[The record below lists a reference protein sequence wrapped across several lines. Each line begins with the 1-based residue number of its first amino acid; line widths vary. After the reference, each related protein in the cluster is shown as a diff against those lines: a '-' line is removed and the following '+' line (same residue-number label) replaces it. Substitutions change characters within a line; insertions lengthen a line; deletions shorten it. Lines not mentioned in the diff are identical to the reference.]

1 MIRARF
7 SFRTQILLVCILCL
21 GMLGIGIVLLNT
33 FLIARLKED
42 MRERALL
49 LAEETAG
56 DQIRALLLRNGK
68 SGAPVAGN
76 ASEITQQVQLV
87 LRGKHNLVAF
97 CLLDPQGNVI
107 LSDVGHTAE
116 MISLQKN
123 NDGVKASL
131 SVKDLD
137 SIEVQLRR
145 THPELRRAELPVDR
159 QDATKGNMQFLIS
172 ETGSYKEIDS
182 AARSITKHLWSV
194 LLAFTGVLALGLYL
208 MARSFRRQLRLLQEN
223 ERLDRMAYVGTL
235 ASGLAHEIRNPLNA
249 MAVNLTVAEE
259 EAAAGQEGSGDVI
272 RRALDYIQ
280 KEVNRLNRSVTHFM
294 EFALPETHRREEMDL
309 RPLVEEVLELLKP
322 QIKESGVQVTVDLPE
337 EARLEADFSGLRQ
350 VLYNVV
356 LNAVQA
362 MSGQEPG
369 ERRLSI
375 GGRRESA
382 QWFLWIDDTGEGIP
396 AGEEKKVFE
405 VFHSTKA
412 AGSGFGLAIARAII
426 KSHDGEIAARRR
438 EQGGTR
444 IEITLPETGRH

>member
-7 SFRTQILLVCILCL
+7 SLRTQILLVCILCL
-21 GMLGIGIVLLNT
+21 GMMGIGIVLLNT

-56 DQIRALLLRNGK
+56 DQIRALLLRNRE

-123 NDGVKASL
+123 NDGVKALL

-145 THPELRRAELPVDR
+145 THPELRRVESPVDR

-208 MARSFRRQLRLLQEN
+208 MARSFRRQVRLIQDN

-259 EAAAGQEGSGDVI
+259 EAVAGQEGSTDII
-272 RRALDYIQ
+272 RRALAHIQ
-280 KEVNRLNRSVTHFM
+280 REVKRLNRSVTHFM
-294 EFALPETHRREEMDL
+294 EFALPETHRREKVNL
-309 RPLVEEVLELLKP
+309 RPVIEEVLELLKP
-322 QIKESGVQVTVDLPE
+322 QIEESGTPVTLDLPE
-337 EARLEADFSGLRQ
+337 EAWLEADFSGLRQ
-350 VLYNVV
+350 VLYNVI
-356 LNAVQA
+356 LNALQA
-362 MSGQEPG
+362 MAGQEPG
-369 ERRLSI
+369 NRRLTI

-426 KSHDGEIAARRR
+426 KSHDGEIAARCR